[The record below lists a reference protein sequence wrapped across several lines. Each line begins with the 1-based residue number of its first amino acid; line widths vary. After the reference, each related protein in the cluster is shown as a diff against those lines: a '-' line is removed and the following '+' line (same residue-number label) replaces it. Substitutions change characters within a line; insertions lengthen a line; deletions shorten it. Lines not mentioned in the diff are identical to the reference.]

1 MDLIKEGHLIKF
13 VKLNLFDVSVE
24 FMENYI
30 YESDQKKVILQN
42 IADLYVLSLMG
53 DNPVNVGL
61 LKSDCGHFFN
71 SSL

>member
-42 IADLYVLSLMG
+42 IDDLYVYII
-53 DNPVNVGL
+53 P
-61 LKSDCGHFFN
+61 FN
-71 SSL
+71 NNKLWKVLYQKGEKC